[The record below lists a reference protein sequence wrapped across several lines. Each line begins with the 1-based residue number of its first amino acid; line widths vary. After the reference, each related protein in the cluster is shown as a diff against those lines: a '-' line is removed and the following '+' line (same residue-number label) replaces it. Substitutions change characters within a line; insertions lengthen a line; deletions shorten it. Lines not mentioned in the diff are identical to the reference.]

1 MKVKILWVLYLF
13 SLSTTILSAQD
24 NNCHFISA
32 DRLFDGYQLYEDK
45 VILIN
50 DGKISAIGN
59 KNDVII
65 PEGCQ
70 IHEYDNSTIMPGMI
84 EGHSHLLLHP
94 YNETSW
100 NDQVLRESHAERAI
114 RGAIHA
120 KNTLLAGFTTTRDL
134 GSEGADYVDVGLKQ
148 SIEKGIIPGPR
159 MIVAGKAIVTTGS
172 YGPKGFQEYVHV
184 PLGAEQADGYDELI
198 RVVRD
203 QIGHGADV
211 IKVYAD
217 YRWGPNN
224 SAQATFTQKELD
236 LIVEVAASSGRDVVA
251 HAASPEGMRRA
262 ALAGVKTIE
271 HGDGGTKEIFQLM
284 KEKNVA
290 LCPTLAAGDA
300 ILQYNGWKK
309 GMEPDPERISEKK
322 KSFAEALSAG
332 VTIVAGGDVG
342 VFTHGDN
349 ARELEMMVE
358 YSMSPL
364 EVLRSVTSTNASV
377 FGIADKI
384 GSLQKGKDADIIV
397 VEGNPIKQISA
408 LRQIQLV
415 MKEGVI
421 YKY

>member
-408 LRQIQLV
+408 LRHIQLV

>member
-408 LRQIQLV
+408 LRNIQLV